1 MNITTNTA
9 KPFIFPA
16 LLFFTSFSL
25 AGNMLAAN
33 SSSGIQSHLSHI
45 TTENYTKLDS
55 NGNELASSSTQ
66 WNCVRDN
73 KTGLVWEVR
82 QESGMHHKKA
92 AYTWKESQQF
102 AQRVNEKGLCGSSD
116 WRLPSKDELLS
127 IVDKQRNSPKI
138 NTNYF
143 PNTQNGFY
151 WSSSPYEQHENGAW
165 LVYFNLG
172 SEFAGNKKIIYH
184 ARMVRSDK

>member
-1 MNITTNTA
+1 MNITTNTT
-9 KPFIFPA
+9 KPFFFLA
-16 LLFFTSFSL
+16 LLFFVSHPQAGSSIASGNNIDIQTDTNTTS
-25 AGNMLAAN
+25 
-33 SSSGIQSHLSHI
+33 
-45 TTENYTKLDS
+45 NYTKLDS
-55 NGNELASSSTQ
+55 NGHELADSSTQ
-66 WNCVRDN
+66 WDCVRDN

-82 QESGMHHKKA
+82 QNDGLHSKEA
-92 AYTWKESQQF
+92 AYTWKDSQQF

-127 IVDKQRNSPKI
+127 IVDKKRDSLKI
-138 NTNYF
+138 DTRYF

-172 SEFAGNKKIIYH
+172 SEFAGNKEIIYH
-184 ARMVRSDK
+184 ARVVRSDK